1 MQGATDA
8 ALGQERAD
16 NTSALI
22 VAQKASALPLENQQS
37 RMYQFVEDIFLIW
50 AEFMVNYYVVG
61 RKIPMKDQDGNVVYK
76 EFTAKDK
83 DKLIMNVKIEVG
95 ASSFWSE
102 ESNIENLTNLLR
114 DGHITFIQFLERLPN
129 GRIERKQQL
138 IDEQKAIAMNAQDP
152 NNPVPAEPD
161 DSQFEAEAQFFD
173 SLPFEVRQQL
183 QALPPEQMEAEI
195 QRMMT
200 GAPIQ

>member
-1 MQGATDA
+1 
-8 ALGQERAD
+8 
-16 NTSALI
+16 
-22 VAQKASALPLENQQS
+22 
-37 RMYQFVEDIFLIW
+37 
-50 AEFMVNYYVVG
+50 
-61 RKIPMKDQDGNVVYK
+61 
-76 EFTAKDK
+76 
-83 DKLIMNVKIEVG
+83 MNVKIEVG

-129 GRIERKQQL
+129 GRIEKKQQL

-152 NNPVPAEPD
+152 NNPVPTEPD
-161 DSQFEAEAQFFD
+161 NSQFEVEAQFFD
-173 SLPFEVRQQL
+173 SLPFEIRQQL